1 LNPFDLIKNKIAI
14 AVVEKALK
22 NRQEV
27 NRPITEFFKKS
38 FTFMVFMPEDET
50 DFSHSFSVLRFLD
63 QSKKHITI
71 FTNDYRINLLPQN
84 FRGRAI
90 DFSLEDRSKFNLPSK
105 KLITRLNN
113 ISVNAVLDLNRG
125 ENLFFSY
132 SANMV
137 NTFYRIGFIKP
148 ESDKFYNI
156 QIGSEEASPELS
168 YKNFL
173 NCLQMF

>member
-1 LNPFDLIKNKIAI
+1 LNPFDIIKNKIA
-14 AVVEKALK
+14 VTFVERALK

-27 NRPITEFFKKS
+27 NRPVAEFFRKS
-38 FTFMVFMPEDET
+38 FTFLVFMPEDET
-50 DFSHSFSVLRFLD
+50 DFNHSFGVLRFLD
-63 QSKKHITI
+63 QNKKHITI
-71 FTNDYRINLLPQN
+71 FTNDYRINLLPQA
-84 FRGRAI
+84 FRSRAI
-90 DFSLEDRSKFNLPSK
+90 DFSLEDRTKFNLPSK

-137 NTFYRIGFIKP
+137 NTFYRIGFIK
-148 ESDKFYNI
+148 EQSDKFYNI
-156 QIGSEEASPELS
+156 QIGDEETTPEIS